1 MSKKEYEKSESVR
14 TLDPKLMVL
23 SDLEKRRQKMNDSFD
38 LYVSAAGRGKQ
49 EGGQI
54 IIKKLILE
62 LNVASFLNRIRPYVI
77 HELDNSIDTDISIDE
92 YIKKVHNRENLPP
105 DTTIEIVKKI
115 NEAYYNLGFSKLGED
130 YSWEGG

>member
-62 LNVASFLNRIRPYVI
+62 LKVASFLNRIRPYVI
-77 HELDNSIDTDISIDE
+77 HELDGSIETDISIDE

>member
-62 LNVASFLNRIRPYVI
+62 LKVASFLNRIRPYVI